1 MADKGPLFDFFN
13 RQRAK
18 ESPGEN
24 RAALEILMLLE
35 YFGLP
40 WERGSLEIALWLALL
55 NGMVKFPGV
64 KGRRLNSVVTN
75 SREAIK
81 KRRQRSRPKT
91 LKELPLQNPPQ
102 SNAADEGKAGR
113 VDRMSKIIA
122 ELSARA
128 AERDKI

>member
-18 ESPGEN
+18 APPGEH
-24 RAALEILMLLE
+24 RAALEITMLLE

-64 KGRRLNSVVTN
+64 KGRRLNSVVSN

-91 LKELPLQNPPQ
+91 LKELLLQNPPQ

-113 VDRMSKIIA
+113 VDRMFKIVA

-128 AERDKI
+128 AKRDKI